1 MKRQNLHFFLVLITI
16 ITLILIC
23 TILSSCSNYE
33 ERLEEI
39 QSGTSSLNILLISLD
54 TVRADHLS
62 CYGYKE
68 DTSPNIDNLAEGGTL
83 FNDCRTN
90 VPLTLPSHTNILS
103 GLYPFK
109 NDVRVNSQFVPTD
122 DYPLLAEILKN
133 HGYATAAFVGA
144 FILDSRFGLERGFDL
159 YDDDMSQG
167 IKFSRENPLERR
179 AEVVNASFLSWLEDE
194 PKQPF
199 FAFVHFFDPHLPY
212 TPPERFKE
220 KYENPYDAEIAY
232 TDSIVGKLLNKME
245 EMGLMENTLIILLSD
260 HGEGLGEHGELDHGV
275 FIYEQTLRVPLI
287 FHCPGLIPQG
297 KKIEEPVSLSDIMP
311 TVLDILG
318 IEAPNDCDGRSLA
331 EAMIHKKEL
340 TPQPIYHESL
350 YTNLLGWSPLY
361 GITYQGWKY
370 IQAPFPEL
378 YNLEEDPGELDNLYD
393 VERKRA
399 GELAELLLSINE
411 EASDL
416 TQRWAS
422 SSLDSET
429 IQNLQ
434 SLGYISSGSLVPT
447 TKEELIDPKDK
458 IEVLQ
463 LFSEVNTYISMGE
476 NQRAFENLLKIIEIE
491 PNIPVAY
498 SMIAPLYLERKELD
512 KAEDCA
518 LKAIELD
525 PISQNNYLDLALIY
539 MHLGKYSRAEEIYQN
554 LLNEELI
561 PKDKGY
567 VYANLAKIARVHHKD
582 LNSEISLLEKAHQV
596 DPENA
601 DILYHLIKAMDKY
614 GSDMKEMNGYISQF
628 NKTFPNDPRSD
639 ELDALI
645 R

>member
-1 MKRQNLHFFLVLITI
+1 
-16 ITLILIC
+16 
-23 TILSSCSNYE
+23 
-33 ERLEEI
+33 
-39 QSGTSSLNILLISLD
+39 
-54 TVRADHLS
+54 
-62 CYGYKE
+62 
-68 DTSPNIDNLAEGGTL
+68 
-83 FNDCRTN
+83 
-90 VPLTLPSHTNILS
+90 
-103 GLYPFK
+103 
-109 NDVRVNSQFVPTD
+109 
-122 DYPLLAEILKN
+122 
-133 HGYATAAFVGA
+133 
-144 FILDSRFGLERGFDL
+144 
-159 YDDDMSQG
+159 
-167 IKFSRENPLERR
+167 
-179 AEVVNASFLSWLEDE
+179 
-194 PKQPF
+194 
-199 FAFVHFFDPHLPY
+199 
-212 TPPERFKE
+212 
-220 KYENPYDAEIAY
+220 
-232 TDSIVGKLLNKME
+232 
-245 EMGLMENTLIILLSD
+245 
-260 HGEGLGEHGELDHGV
+260 
-275 FIYEQTLRVPLI
+275 
-287 FHCPGLIPQG
+287 
-297 KKIEEPVSLSDIMP
+297 
-311 TVLDILG
+311 
-318 IEAPNDCDGRSLA
+318 
-331 EAMIHKKEL
+331 
-340 TPQPIYHESL
+340 
-350 YTNLLGWSPLY
+350 
-361 GITYQGWKY
+361 
-370 IQAPFPEL
+370 
-378 YNLEEDPGELDNLYD
+378 

-539 MHLGKYSRAEEIYQN
+539 MHSGKYSRAEEIYQN

-567 VYANLAKIARVHHKD
+567 VYANLAKIARVHYKD

-601 DILYHLIKAMDKY
+601 DILYHLIKAMDK
-614 GSDMKEMNGYISQF
+614 SAPDMKEMNEYISQF